1 MSRPLFRVRVAGP
14 DARFQP
20 LAVAPGQLMLDRWN
34 SVDKFLGAWLG
45 RFIAKPE
52 WHDDAFRYFIR
63 NEQGEQLAGIACTPA
78 TAADLRG
85 PLRQELAALRDKL
98 RKAQPATATEKLV
111 YDYICRGL
119 LDPQPDADFAA
130 LNCQFFKY
138 RDVQGQLRLAWC
150 YGYEPTIKRGDAT
163 PLICPQP
170 DCHMLQMWHAGLE
183 PKCLECGQPFPVPL
197 RRKRS
202 VKVVLA
208 LLLLLLMAGAAGG
221 YLALR
226 PSSTLTGSV
235 VRQGDGRPVAD
246 AVLHVEGYTQQV
258 QTDAEGKFTL
268 PNLHWGKRR
277 VIARAPGYQH
287 AHANVELPFH
297 DANSV
302 DLTLT
307 GAAQLAGRVV
317 YRIDDQQTPIRGA
330 QVAITGRDATPVAT
344 DEEGRFQLT
353 GIMPGETA
361 LTIKATGFRDQE
373 ARGEATADAG
383 EPLELVM
390 TGARSVNGQVVYA
403 ADSKTPIAQAAISP
417 IGFDGKPVRTAADG
431 KFQLDG
437 LPPGEVKLKVTAAG
451 FTDQS
456 VPVKPTAAAV
466 VALLAG
472 DATLT
477 GEVRRFDTQAPVAN
491 AEVQLPGTPYAA
503 RTDEQGTFRLEGV
516 RSGPARVSA
525 QTPGLAGLVTQDL
538 APRQTTA
545 VKIVLAGS
553 LTATGRVIDEKAK
566 APVVGATVA
575 VADTNISTRTDSA
588 GRYSLPGL
596 AEGAIQLSVATKGF
610 LTERR
615 EIEPTPEKAELEDIV
630 LRPGASV
637 AARVLSAKD
646 GRPLAKAEVAYGG
659 EEGLKSTTDEQG
671 RFTLGPVPPGTGKLL
686 VSAPDHFPLRLERE
700 FAVGDQSLEDLTL
713 AVLASV
719 RGRVLRGLD
728 QAPLKDAVVAI
739 AEGGGKVTTKADGS
753 YEFPQA
759 PAGKVRM
766 ASTAPGYE
774 VKRWEAD
781 LAAGDQ
787 QLADILL
794 EGNTLVK
801 GTTRDGLTKK
811 AIPGVK
817 LEVTAGTYRKQ
828 ITSDAQGA
836 FVIGKLPPGVVE
848 VKATSQGFMDASVAK
863 PVRPDDATVEVPF
876 FPLLELSGVVNS
888 AASKTPVDKAVIEVT
903 SSAGEHQGVSG
914 KDGAFKLPGVAAGP
928 IEVRVKAAGFA
939 NATVSD
945 TISPRTSRLTIPLQP
960 LLVVQG
966 TVVDAGKNTP
976 IPKAQVQLTAGG
988 VSETITADANGRF
1001 AIRLPAGKVDGTAEA
1016 AGYCET
1022 PIAATVSAASPRLT
1036 IRMPAGRTLSGKVVN
1051 AVNNQPVDGARLEIA
1066 GPGGQMLNAVS
1077 DSLGAFEIKSAQAAA
1092 TTGTVNARGF
1102 EPLQL
1107 SVPAGNG
1114 PLRVVLSPILLSG
1127 EVRLVL
1133 TWGDRPRD
1141 MDSHLYGAA
1150 AGGKP
1155 LHISFKNRM
1164 APGATLDI
1172 DGKEGFGPETITIK
1186 NPGKYQYFVA
1196 HPENL
1201 GTKDGD
1207 GLAKSAA
1214 EVRVYY
1220 KGGKGEVLR
1229 VPARASGPLWHV
1241 LDVAIDPTGKV
1252 SIDAKKD
1259 LFYGDLRAD

>member
-20 LAVAPGQLMLDRWN
+20 LVVAPGQLMLDRWN

-45 RFIAKPE
+45 RFVAKPE
-52 WHDDAFRYFIR
+52 WHDDAFRFFIR

-85 PLRQELAALRDKL
+85 PLRQELAALRKQL
-98 RKAQPATATEKLV
+98 REAQPATASEKLV
-111 YDYICRGL
+111 YDYVCRGL
-119 LDPQPDADFAA
+119 LDPQPGADFAA

-138 RDVQGQLRLAWC
+138 RDVQGKPRLAWC
-150 YGYEPTIKRGDAT
+150 YGFEPTIKRGDAS

-170 DCHMLQMWHAGLE
+170 ECHMLQMRHAGQE

-202 VKVVLA
+202 VKVALA

-221 YLALR
+221 YFAMR
-226 PSSTLTGSV
+226 PTSTLTGSV

-277 VIARAPGYQH
+277 VIAQAPGYQD
-287 AHANVELPFH
+287 AQADVELPFR

-302 DLTLT
+302 ELTLA
-307 GAAQLAGRVV
+307 GAAQLVGRVV
-317 YRIDDQQTPIRGA
+317 YRLDDQQSPLKGA
-330 QVAITGRDATPVAT
+330 QVTISGSDAAPVAT
-344 DEEGRFQLT
+344 DGEGRFQLT
-353 GIMPGETA
+353 GLMPGETA

-373 ARGEATADAG
+373 ARGQATAETG
-383 EPLELVM
+383 EPLELVL
-390 TGARSVNGQVVYA
+390 TGARTVNGQVVYA
-403 ADSKTPIAQAAISP
+403 ADSKTPIAQAEILP
-417 IGFDGKPVRTAADG
+417 IGFDGTPARTAADG
-431 KFQLDG
+431 KFQIEG

-451 FTDQS
+451 FTGQS
-456 VPVKPTAAAV
+456 VPVKPTDAAV

-491 AEVQLPGTPYAA
+491 AEVQLPGTPYTAQ
-503 RTDEQGTFRLEGV
+503 TDEQGTFRLEGV

-525 QTPGLAGLVTQDL
+525 QSPGLAGMVTQDL

-545 VKIVLAGS
+545 VKIVLDGS
-553 LTATGRVIDEKAK
+553 LTATGRVVDEKSK

-596 AEGAIQLSVATKGF
+596 AEGALQLSVAASGF
-610 LTERR
+610 LPERR
-615 EIEPTPEKAELEDIV
+615 DIEPSPDKTELDDIV

-646 GRPLAKAEVAYGG
+646 GQPLAKAEVAYG
-659 EEGLKSTTDEQG
+659 EDGLKATTDEQG
-671 RFTLGPVPPGTGKLL
+671 RFTLGPIPPGTGKLL
-686 VSAPDHFPLRLERE
+686 VSAPDHFTLRLERE

-713 AVLASV
+713 AVLARA

-728 QAPLKDAVVAI
+728 QAPLEDAIVAI

-766 ASTAPGYE
+766 ASTAQGYE

-787 QLADILL
+787 QLADIVL

-801 GTTRDGLTKK
+801 GTTLDGLEKK

-828 ITSDAQGA
+828 ITSDAQGR

-848 VKATSQGFMDASVAK
+848 VKASAKGFMDASVAK
-863 PVRPDDATVEVPF
+863 AVQPDDATIDVPF
-876 FPLLELSGVVNS
+876 FPLLELTGVVNN
-888 AASKTPVDKAVIEVT
+888 AVGKTPVDKAVIEVT
-903 SSAGEHQGVSG
+903 SSAGEHQGLTG
-914 KDGAFKLPGVAAGP
+914 KDGAFKVPGVAAGP
-928 IEVRVKAAGFA
+928 IEVRVKAAGFT
-939 NATVSD
+939 NATVSV
-945 TISPRTSRLTIPLQP
+945 TVSPKASRLTIPLQP
-960 LLVVQG
+960 LLAVQG
-966 TVVDAGKNTP
+966 TVVDAEKNTP
-976 IPKAQVQLTAGG
+976 VPKAQVRLTAGD

-1001 AIRLPAGKVDGTAEA
+1001 AIRLPAGKVEGMAEA

-1022 PIAATVSAASPRLT
+1022 PIAATVSAASPRLA

-1051 AVNNQPVDGARLEIA
+1051 AVNNQPVDGAQLEIA
-1066 GPGGQMLNAVS
+1066 GPGGQMLSAVS
-1077 DSLGAFEIKSAQAAA
+1077 DSSGAFEIKSAQAAA
-1092 TTGTVNARGF
+1092 TTGTVHARGF

-1107 SVPAGNG
+1107 SVPAGNA
-1114 PLRVVLSPILLSG
+1114 PLRVVLSPVLLSG

-1150 AGGKP
+1150 AAGKP

-1164 APGATLDI
+1164 APGATLDV

-1186 NPGKYQYFVA
+1186 NPGKYQYYVA

-1220 KGGKGEVLR
+1220 KGGKGEVFR
-1229 VPARASGPLWHV
+1229 VPTKASGPLWHV

-1252 SIDAKKD
+1252 SIDAKKG